1 MTAPIHYTIQEIAK
15 ICKAKWISKNDLSSV
30 LSYVSLDSR
39 KISYPSET
47 AFFAV
52 KSKSGDANLFLEN
65 VFQKGVRNLVTD
77 NESID
82 PAKFPDAN
90 ILLVN
95 NTVSALQRLAA
106 FHRSQFSKQNLTVIG
121 LTGSNGK
128 TIVKEWLN
136 QLLEKDFSI
145 VRSPK
150 SFNSQIG
157 VPLSVLHTSAQ
168 NDLAIFEAGISQP
181 GEMRNL
187 EAIIKP
193 QIGIFTN
200 IGNAHNEGFKNI
212 RQKIREKLLL
222 FKDAACMVFPSGD
235 QRLLK
240 EIQFFQKN
248 NNQLQL
254 FSWGTSADDILKII
268 SIKKESSFS
277 EITAEYNKT
286 KFRVKIPF
294 TDNASIENAINCWC
308 TLFILN
314 KNTKSIRE
322 RFWSLYPIEMRLELK
337 SGINRCNLINDSY
350 SNDLS
355 SLRIALDFLEHQKQ
369 HPGRTV
375 ILSDIV
381 QSGIKPVE
389 LYKEVASLM
398 QQKKV
403 NKFIGIGSDIF
414 FHQSSFSDIANRSFF
429 KTTEDFLKNIFLSSF
444 HDETILIKGARRFGF
459 ERISHL
465 LEQKVHQTVL
475 SINLTSIAYNLKQY
489 KVKLKPDTKMMVMV
503 KAFGYGSGS
512 YEIASVL
519 EFNKVDY
526 LAVAYADEG
535 IDLRNAGITLP
546 IMVMNTDEST
556 FDALINFNLEPEIF
570 SFGLLNQFSDFL
582 KKADIGPYPVHLKID
597 SGMHRLGFLENEIE
611 ALTGYLKNNHLVKIK
626 TAFSHFAASD
636 DPAEDKFTL
645 EQFNTFMKCCDK
657 LEKVLNY
664 HFDKHIDN
672 TSGISRHPE
681 FQLDMVRLGIGIHGF
696 DSNPEMQKQLKNVST
711 LVTTIS
717 QVKKIRAGET
727 VGYGH
732 KAKVRKDSVIAVVR
746 IGYADGYS
754 RRFGNGVGKM
764 MINNLPVPTIG
775 NICMDMTMLD
785 VTGIKEVAE
794 GDEVLVFGESLSLK
808 TLADWAG
815 TIPYEI
821 MTSISQRVK
830 RIYFE
835 E

>member
-15 ICKAKWISKNDLSSV
+15 ICKAKWISKNGLLSV

-47 AFFAV
+47 VFFAV

-77 NESID
+77 NEHLD
-82 PAKFPDAN
+82 PVKFPGAN
-90 ILLVN
+90 ILLVRD
-95 NTVSALQRLAA
+95 TVSALQHLAA
-106 FHRSQFSKQNLTVIG
+106 FHRRQFSKQNLTVIG

-145 VRSPK
+145 IRSPK

-157 VPLSVLHTSAQ
+157 VPLSVLHTSAA
-168 NDLAIFEAGISQP
+168 NNLAIFEAGISQP
-181 GEMRNL
+181 GEMKNL

-200 IGNAHNEGFKNI
+200 IGNAHNEGFKSI

-222 FKDAACMVFPSGD
+222 FKNAEFVVFPSGD
-235 QRLLK
+235 QRLLR
-240 EIQFFQKN
+240 EMQFFQKKN
-248 NNQLQL
+248 KQLQL
-254 FSWGTSADDILKII
+254 FSWGTNIDDILKII
-268 SIKKESSFS
+268 SVKKTNSFS

-286 KFRVKIPF
+286 KFRIKIPF

-314 KNTKSIRE
+314 KNIKSIRE
-322 RFWSLYPIEMRLELK
+322 RFLSLYPIEMRLELK
-337 SGINRCNLINDSY
+337 SGINRCTLINDSY

-369 HPGRTV
+369 NAGRTV

-403 NKFIGIGSDIF
+403 NKFVGIGSDIF

-444 HDETILIKGARRFGF
+444 HDETILIKGARQFGF

-489 KVKLKPDTKMMVMV
+489 KIKLKPDTKMMVMV

-570 SFGLLNQFSDFL
+570 SFGLLSQFSDFL

-611 ALTGYLKNNHLVKIK
+611 VLADYLKHNHLVKIK

-636 DPAEDKFTL
+636 DPAEDAFTL
-645 EQFNTFMKCCDK
+645 EQFNTFTRCCHK
-657 LEKVLNY
+657 LEKILNY
-664 HFDKHIDN
+664 RFDKHIDN

-696 DSNPEMQKQLKNVST
+696 DSNSKMQKHLKNVST

-717 QVKKIRAGET
+717 QIKEIKAGET

-732 KAKVRKDSVIAVVR
+732 KAKVKRDSMIAVVR

>member
-1 MTAPIHYTIQEIAK
+1 MTASIHYTIQEIAK
-15 ICKAKWISKNDLSSV
+15 ICKAKWISKNDLFSE

-39 KISYPSET
+39 KISYPYET
-47 AFFAV
+47 VFFAIR
-52 KSKSGDANLFLEN
+52 SKSGDANLFLEN
-65 VFQKGVRNLVTD
+65 VFQKGVSNLVTD
-77 NESID
+77 QENID
-82 PAKFPDAN
+82 VTKFPQVN
-90 ILLVN
+90 ILLVKD
-95 NTVSALQRLAA
+95 TVNALQHLAA
-106 FHRSQFSKQNLTVIG
+106 FHRRQFSKENLTVIG

-136 QLLEKDFSI
+136 QLLEKDYTI
-145 VRSPK
+145 IRSPK

-157 VPLSVLHTSAQ
+157 VPLSVLNTTTAD
-168 NDLAIFEAGISQP
+168 DLAIFEAGISQP
-181 GEMRNL
+181 GEMKNL
-187 EAIIKP
+187 EEIIKP

-200 IGNAHNEGFKNI
+200 IGNAHDEGFKNI
-212 RQKIREKLLL
+212 QQKIREKLLL
-222 FKDAACMVFPSGD
+222 FKNAEFVVFPSRD

-240 EIQFFQKN
+240 EMHFFQKK
-248 NNQLQL
+248 NNQIQL
-254 FSWGTSADDILKII
+254 FSWGTSTDDILKII
-268 SIKKESSFS
+268 SIKKANSFS
-277 EITAEYNKT
+277 EIVADYNET
-286 KFRVKIPF
+286 KFRIKIPF
-294 TDNASIENAINCWC
+294 TDDASIENAINCWC

-314 KNTKSIRE
+314 KNTKALRE

-337 SGINRCNLINDSY
+337 SGINRCHLINDSY

-355 SLRIALDFLEHQKQ
+355 SLRIALDFLEQQKQ

-381 QSGIKPVE
+381 QSGIKPGQ
-389 LYKEVASLM
+389 LYEEVASLL
-398 QQKKV
+398 QQKNV

-414 FHQSSFSDIANRSFF
+414 SHQQAFSEIAGRSFF
-429 KTTEDFLKNIFLSSF
+429 KTTGDFLKNIFLSSF
-444 HDETILIKGARRFGF
+444 HDETILIKGARQFGF

-465 LEQKVHQTVL
+465 LEQKVHQTIL
-475 SINLTSIAYNLKQY
+475 YINLTAIAYNLKQY
-489 KVKLKPDTKMMVMV
+489 KARLKPTTKMMVMV

-582 KKADIGPYPVHLKID
+582 KKADIEKYPVHLKID
-597 SGMHRLGFLENEIE
+597 SGMHRLGFLENEIPDLAE
-611 ALTGYLKNNHLVKIK
+611 CLKNNRFVKLK

-696 DSNPEMQKQLKNVST
+696 DSSPGMQSSLKNVST

-732 KAKVRKDSVIAVVR
+732 KAKVKKDSVIAVAG

-764 MINNLPVPTIG
+764 MINNVPAPTIG

-785 VTGIKEVAE
+785 VTGIKEVRE

-830 RIYFE
+830 RIYYE